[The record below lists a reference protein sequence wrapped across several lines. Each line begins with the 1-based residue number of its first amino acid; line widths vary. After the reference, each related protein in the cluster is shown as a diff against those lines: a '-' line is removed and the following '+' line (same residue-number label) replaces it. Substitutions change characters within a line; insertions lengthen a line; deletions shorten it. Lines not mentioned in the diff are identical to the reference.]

1 VGRNP
6 EKIDAIHIIAT
17 SGMKMGMN
25 VNVLYLGLVVNNPHP
40 KDLSKSPAV
49 AGFFVYRHLGQ
60 SIPLFIV
67 PGSPPY
73 FFSAF
78 FTMT

>member
-1 VGRNP
+1 
-6 EKIDAIHIIAT
+6 
-17 SGMKMGMN
+17 MGMN
-25 VNVLYLGLVVNNPHP
+25 VNIMKNGGKVVTNPHP
-40 KDLSKSPAV
+40 KDLSKSPAP